1 MKLTLM
7 ILTLLLISACSNRGI
22 YEGLQANQRFECTKL
37 PPVQYQQCMKDANK
51 SFDQYELERKEA
63 TR

>member
-7 ILTLLLISACSNRGI
+7 ILDLLLISACSNRGI
-22 YEGLQANQRFECTKL
+22 YESLQANRRYECMKL

>member
-1 MKLTLM
+1 MKTVFMMSAFLM
-7 ILTLLLISACSNRGI
+7 ICACSNRGI
-22 YEGLQANQRFECTKL
+22 YESLQASRRYECTKL
-37 PPVQYQQCMKDANK
+37 PPIQYQQCMKDANK

>member
-22 YEGLQANQRFECTKL
+22 YESLQANQRYECTKL

>member
-1 MKLTLM
+1 MRITTLF
-7 ILTLLLISACSNRGI
+7 LALLLLSVCSNRGI
-22 YEGLQANQRFECTKL
+22 YESLQANRRYECTKL

>member
-1 MKLTLM
+1 MKA
-7 ILTLLLISACSNRGI
+7 TLLILVFFIIGACSNRGI
-22 YEGLQANQRFECTKL
+22 YESLQANRRYECTKL

-51 SFDQYELERKEA
+51 SFDRYELERKEA